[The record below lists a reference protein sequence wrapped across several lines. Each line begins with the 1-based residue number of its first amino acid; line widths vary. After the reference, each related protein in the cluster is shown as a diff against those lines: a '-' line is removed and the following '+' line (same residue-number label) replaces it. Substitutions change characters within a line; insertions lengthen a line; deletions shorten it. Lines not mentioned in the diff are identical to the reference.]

1 MNTWREEDEVI
12 HEKAIERKLKATQ
25 RLIGS
30 SLLGIVGLVM
40 MVRGE
45 NVWIGLA
52 AAGLGWGLL
61 TVADLKEL
69 RN

>member
-1 MNTWREEDEVI
+1 MGKREEDEVI
-12 HEKAIERKLKATQ
+12 HEKAAERQLRATQ

-45 NVWIGLA
+45 NVWLGLA
-52 AAGLGWGLL
+52 AAGLGWGVL

-69 RN
+69 KK